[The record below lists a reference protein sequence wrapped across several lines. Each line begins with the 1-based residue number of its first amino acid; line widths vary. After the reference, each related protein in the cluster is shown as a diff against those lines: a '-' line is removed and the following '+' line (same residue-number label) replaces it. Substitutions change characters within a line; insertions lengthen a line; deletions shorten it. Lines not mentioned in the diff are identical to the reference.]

1 MAPIQ
6 TCNLSPEDVIDI
18 QSPYPTLCLF
28 GQTLAQIACVNTPT
42 FSQTK
47 ESPGELSQEP
57 EQGLLDPQNH
67 VKLCS
72 EKIKELGQ
80 ISRHPEILFYCQ
92 AANGH
97 W

>member
-6 TCNLSPEDVIDI
+6 TCNLSPEDITR
-18 QSPYPTLCLF
+18 YPESVPSFVPFWPGTGTNCLS
-28 GQTLAQIACVNTPT
+28 TPT

-47 ESPGELSQEP
+47 RSPGEPSQEP
-57 EQGLLDPQNH
+57 EQGLPDPENH
-67 VKLCS
+67 IKLYS
-72 EKIKELGQ
+72 EEIKELGHVSQ
-80 ISRHPEILFYCQ
+80 HPEILFYCQ